1 MLYLNNI
8 GVKKK
13 DFCHTILLLYFFP
26 LRRSGSKSEGRDV
39 VCPFFHIYIV
49 VCVCTFCYGYQR
61 AGEGEEMSRALNA
74 IRAQYDAVLNG
85 RRVSVP
91 DLRSS

>member
-1 MLYLNNI
+1 
-8 GVKKK
+8 
-13 DFCHTILLLYFFP
+13 
-26 LRRSGSKSEGRDV
+26 
-39 VCPFFHIYIV
+39 
-49 VCVCTFCYGYQR
+49 
-61 AGEGEEMSRALNA
+61 MSRALNA